1 MAQQPADNRKPDPAA
16 ATAGRILDE
25 VRALAAELRP
35 HHAPAGGVGL
45 DSSLDKDLG
54 LDSLARMELLARL
67 EHAFDVALS
76 EHLMASAETPRDL
89 VRAVLGAGA
98 REGAAAV
105 PDVSV
110 IDVGVAEAVPRSA
123 PTLIEVLDWH
133 VRAHPQRPHVRLYAD
148 EGEGETVTYRAL
160 WDGAER
166 VAAGLRERELEAG
179 EAVII
184 MLPTGSD
191 YFFSFFGV
199 LLAGGVPV
207 PIYPPARPTQV
218 GQHLRR
224 HAGIVRNCLAR
235 VLITVAEAK
244 PVARLLGAQ
253 AGDLRHVVTVEELSS
268 IPQAGAPAPAGPGDV
283 AFLQYTSGSTGDPKG
298 VVLTHANLLANI
310 RVMLDAMDAGPDEV
324 FVSWLPLYHD
334 MGLNAWLGS
343 LYHAW
348 PLVLMSPLSFL
359 ARPQRWLRAIHRYRG
374 TLSAGPNFAYELCL
388 RRISDRDLEGLD
400 LSSWRI
406 AFNGAEAVSPVT
418 IERFSRRFAAC
429 GLRASAMTPVYG
441 LAECSVGLAF
451 PPMGRGPLIDRIDR
465 EALTA
470 SGRAVPVSEAD
481 AGARRVVACGLPL
494 PGHQIRIVEA
504 AGRELPERHEGR
516 LQFKGPS
523 ATSGYFRNADATR
536 RLFDGEW
543 LESGDLAYIA
553 AGEVYITGR
562 SKDVIIRAGRNVYPD
577 ELEEAVGGIAGIRK
591 GNVAVFGS
599 ADPDTG
605 TERLIV
611 LAETRERD
619 AAAREEMRARV
630 TALATDI
637 TGSPPDEV
645 VLAPPRTVPK
655 TSSGK
660 IRRAA
665 SREVYETGA
674 IDRARG
680 PQRLLVARLAVA
692 GALPGLRR
700 VARVASAGAFGG
712 YWWCWFGL
720 VAPVTWLVVGLL
732 PRASWRWTVTR
743 AAAKA
748 LLRGLRAPLDVRG
761 IENLPPPGCACVY
774 VSNHA
779 SNLDSC
785 VLLAALPRTFAFV
798 AKAELRRQF
807 ITRVFLRRIG
817 TEFVERFD
825 REQGAADTQRL
836 ACRALSGRSLMFFA
850 EGTCQRMPGLLP
862 FHMGA
867 FQAAVE
873 AGVPMVPITIRGTR
887 TVLRPDT
894 WLPRRGKITVVV
906 DPPIEPKPQAERTGS
921 GVWAEALRLRDA
933 ARARILSRSGEP
945 DLEHERVEI

>member
-1 MAQQPADNRKPDPAA
+1 VAQQPTDARKPDPAA
-16 ATAGRILDE
+16 ETAGCILDE

-98 REGAAAV
+98 REGAAAA

-110 IDVGVAEAVPRSA
+110 IEVGVAEAVPRSA
-123 PTLIEVLDWH
+123 RTLIEVLDWH
-133 VRAHPQRPHVRLYAD
+133 VRAHPQRPHVHLYAD

-184 MLPTGSD
+184 MLPTGRD

-207 PIYPPARPTQV
+207 AIYPPARPTQV
-218 GQHLRR
+218 EQHLRR

-253 AGDLRHVVTVEELSS
+253 AGGLRHAVTVEELSS
-268 IPQAGAPAPAGPGDV
+268 APQAGAPAPAGPGDV

-298 VVLTHANLLANI
+298 VVLTHANLLTNI
-310 RVMLDAMDAGPDEV
+310 RTMADAIDAGPDDV

-334 MGLNAWLGS
+334 MGLNAWLSS
-343 LYHAW
+343 LLYAM

-388 RRISDRDLEGLD
+388 RRIPDGDLEGLD

-451 PPMGRGPLIDRIDR
+451 PPMGRGPLIDHIDR
-465 EALTA
+465 EALMV
-470 SGRAVPVSEAD
+470 SGRAVPVPEAD
-481 AGARRVVACGLPL
+481 AEARRVVACGLPL
-494 PGHQIRIVEA
+494 PGHQIRIVDA
-504 AGRELPERHEGR
+504 ASRELPERHEGR

-619 AAAREEMRARV
+619 AAARQEMRAQV

-645 VLAPPRTVPK
+645 VLAPLRTVPK

-660 IRRAA
+660 IRRTA

-674 IDRARG
+674 IGRARG
-680 PQRLLVARLAVA
+680 PQSLLVARLAVT

-700 VARVASAGAFGG
+700 VARVASAGAFGA

-720 VAPVTWLVVGLL
+720 VVPVTWLVVGLL

-743 AAAKA
+743 TAAKA
-748 LLRGLRAPLDVRG
+748 LLRGLRAPLDVQG
-761 IENLPPPGCACVY
+761 LENLPPSGRACIY
-774 VSNHA
+774 VCNHA
-779 SNLDSC
+779 SYLDSC
-785 VLLAALPRTFAFV
+785 VLLAALPRVFAFV

-817 TEFVERFD
+817 AEFVERFD
-825 REQGAADTQRL
+825 REQGAADAQRL
-836 ACRALSGRSLMFFA
+836 AGRTLPGRSLMFFA

-873 AGVPMVPITIRGTR
+873 AGVPVVPITIRGTR

-906 DPPIEPKPQAERTGS
+906 DPPIEPNPQGERTDS
-921 GVWAEALRLRDA
+921 GAWAEALRLRNA